1 MKAKFCQSANESL
14 QIINFLKPFSIHV
27 DASDYAVAGILTQ
40 TDEDGTERPV
50 EFISS
55 KLKPTQTKWSTIE
68 KETYATIWALK
79 KFRKWIFGKPVVVYT
94 DHNPIT
100 YLTEAAPK
108 NAKLMRRALAIQ
120 EYDVTFHYKMG
131 SKNVADC
138 LSRLGPDDC

>member
-1 MKAKFCQSANESL
+1 
-14 QIINFLKPFSIHV
+14 
-27 DASDYAVAGILTQ
+27 LTQ
-40 TDEDGTERPV
+40 PADDGTERPV

-55 KLKPTQTKWSTIE
+55 KFYSTQRKWLTIE

-100 YLTEAAPK
+100 YLTDAAPK
-108 NAKLMRRALAIQ
+108 TAKLMRWALAIQ
-120 EYDVTFHYKMG
+120 EYDVTCHYKMG

-138 LSRLGPDDC
+138 LSRLGVDDG